1 MGIGRRG
8 GGPRR
13 RGSLTMGAP
22 PKAQPL
28 SVQLMTRLTEAEQ
41 SSLARLAERED
52 RTLAAMARLLIRE
65 GLAARVPARKGRR
78 A

>member
-1 MGIGRRG
+1 
-8 GGPRR
+8 
-13 RGSLTMGAP
+13 
-22 PKAQPL
+22 
-28 SVQLMTRLTEAEQ
+28 MTRLTEAEQ